1 MARIDKI
8 KQALR
13 ELDPED
19 KIGLHNLRNSEM
31 GYSDDDIY
39 PNDEDFFNMYY
50 SNDPY
55 NAVQRA
61 VYGDY
66 QPMHDY
72 VMFDG
77 YGNLKSLNTYELE
90 KYMSDDE
97 IAEFLDENEEYIE
110 DYLELEDEEKNE
122 VSEEKYY
129 DALEVLP
136 PFYFDTLNGKKVNGG
151 FAVSE
156 ASAHRQTPDGMK
168 ATYDGYYKSG
178 DKYFGIGEVYF
189 LKTDGMGEPTGYS
202 DDDRDAKTLNPDAFA
217 KGGSKK
223 GF

>member
-1 MARIDKI
+1 MC
-8 KQALR
+8 
-13 ELDPED
+13 
-19 KIGLHNLRNSEM
+19 
-31 GYSDDDIY
+31 YSDDDIY

-136 PFYFDTLNGKKVNGG
+136 PFYFDTLN
-151 FAVSE
+151 
-156 ASAHRQTPDGMK
+156 
-168 ATYDGYYKSG
+168 SG
-178 DKYFGIGEVYF
+178 
-189 LKTDGMGEPTGYS
+189 
-202 DDDRDAKTLNPDAFA
+202 
-217 KGGSKK
+217 
-223 GF
+223 